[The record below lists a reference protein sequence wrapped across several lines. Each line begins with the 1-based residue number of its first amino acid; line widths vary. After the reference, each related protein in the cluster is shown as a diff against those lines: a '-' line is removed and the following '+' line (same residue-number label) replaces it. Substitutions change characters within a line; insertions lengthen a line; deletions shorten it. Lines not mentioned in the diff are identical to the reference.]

1 MVWWIYVCPVI
12 KDLFQIDLYC
22 CMQLKLCN
30 LNQILWSSLQIRNFR
45 TSLADFF
52 LKISNHLSSWRSGA
66 CHDIYTYI
74 YIHTYIYECIM
85 YICTYMYMF
94 IFICIYIHVHMDI
107 YDIYVYSIYII
118 NIIYIYNTVTCL
130 EYSIIMTTENTYIC
144 TVRKSRHYKHKVM

>member
-1 MVWWIYVCPVI
+1 
-12 KDLFQIDLYC
+12 
-22 CMQLKLCN
+22 
-30 LNQILWSSLQIRNFR
+30 
-45 TSLADFF
+45 
-52 LKISNHLSSWRSGA
+52 
-66 CHDIYTYI
+66 
-74 YIHTYIYECIM
+74 M

-94 IFICIYIHVHMDI
+94 IFICIYIDVHMDI